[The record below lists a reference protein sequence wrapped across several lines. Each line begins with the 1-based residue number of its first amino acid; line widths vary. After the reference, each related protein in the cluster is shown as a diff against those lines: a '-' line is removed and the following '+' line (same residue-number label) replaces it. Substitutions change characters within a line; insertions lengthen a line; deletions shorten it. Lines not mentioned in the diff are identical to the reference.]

1 MVPLSI
7 MFIVGSVL
15 LGAGALLAPALP
27 GAVARIGLG
36 AALTLALVLCG
47 ALAWTMLFG
56 WDTLIIDYLLF
67 ALVTAVLLGGTLG
80 RGHLARAR
88 GDADGGDDDV
98 AWPGRTE
105 LALFAL
111 AAALFALPVM
121 LLPAPPDTD
130 AQGFGYLALMTRL
143 AGSLDSLAPFHP
155 EIDYL
160 YAPGFSALVAWLSE
174 KLGHPLHQVMFA
186 FAAVLGLINVWLAHD
201 LGADLGGRQLG
212 RAVALAMGGG
222 LGLYLAFLDSHFT
235 TLLALVF
242 AQGFVLCA
250 LRYQRHGERMDLA
263 CAGLSLAAVVLSHPD
278 TTIILALG
286 FGPWLLSMWAGE
298 PRPALRRWLLLL
310 AGAPL
315 LALLLISPW
324 LLRIIPLLGGE
335 IVSPFTRSSSYALT
349 MLVFHGVWSWPLALI
364 GARAGWRQQ
373 QQATL
378 LALGWL
384 LLCADFAFLG
394 VGERIAPWLPLFH
407 YDYPFSIAW
416 HGPIIPLSLLAGQ
429 GLLTLWHR
437 VEARRPAGL
446 WRRAGRAM
454 LVLATLLVAGALL
467 FPAQLLAFSKGRI
480 GVHGV
485 FASEADVAAMTW
497 LRENTPPDARVLN
510 FPGSEA
516 GSSWEGDW
524 AAVIS
529 ERDSVYYRAQP
540 FFRGDE
546 ASQAEQER
554 LRAFWLDPADPA
566 QEAALSEAGIDYV
579 LVPQIVAAPES
590 FAQAWRWHEPDAW
603 KLPMA
608 SAVAEA
614 AYLEPVFEQD
624 GAQVYALRVAGDD
637 G

>member
-27 GAVARIGLG
+27 GGKARVGLG

-80 RGHLARAR
+80 RGHLAGAGQDG
-88 GDADGGDDDV
+88 GDADM

-111 AAALFALPVM
+111 AAALFALPVL
-121 LLPAPPDTD
+121 LLPVPPDTD

-143 AGSLDSLAPFHP
+143 GGSLDSLAPFHP

-160 YAPGFSALVAWLSE
+160 YAPGFSALVAWLSD

-186 FAAVLGLINVWLAHD
+186 FAAALGLINIWLAHD
-201 LGADLGGRQLG
+201 LGADLGGRDLG

-250 LRYQRHGERMDLA
+250 LRYQRDGERVDLA
-263 CAGLSLAAVVLSHPD
+263 SAGLCLAAVALSHPD

-298 PRPALRRWLLLL
+298 PRPAPRRWFLLL

-315 LALLLISPW
+315 LALLLVSPW
-324 LLRIIPLLGGE
+324 LLRIVPLLGGE
-335 IVSPFTRSSSYALT
+335 IVSPFTRSPSYALT

-364 GARAGWRQQ
+364 GARAGWRRQ

-394 VGERIAPWLPLFH
+394 VSERIAPWLPLFH

-429 GLLTLWHR
+429 GMLTLWRR
-437 VEARRPAGL
+437 VEARWPGWP

-454 LVLATLLVAGALL
+454 LAVAFLLVAGALL
-467 FPAQLLAFSKGRI
+467 FPSQLLAFSKGRI

-485 FASEADVAAMTW
+485 FASAADVAAMNW

-510 FPGSEA
+510 FPGSEP

-529 ERDSVYYRAQP
+529 ERDSVYYRGQP

-566 QEAALSEAGIDYV
+566 QGAALVEQGIDYV

-590 FAQAWRWHEPDAW
+590 FARAWRWREPDAW
-603 KLPMA
+603 MLPMA
-608 SAVAEA
+608 SAVAQA
-614 AYLEPVFEQD
+614 DYLELVFERE
-624 GAQVYALRVAGDD
+624 GAQVYVLRAEGDD

>member
-1 MVPLSI
+1 

-80 RGHLARAR
+80 RGQLARAR
-88 GDADGGDDDV
+88 EGEGNGDADLT
-98 AWPGRTE
+98 WPGRTE

-111 AAALFALPVM
+111 AAALFALPVL

-143 AGSLDSLAPFHP
+143 GGSLDNLAPFHP

-201 LGADLGGRQLG
+201 LGGDLGGRDLG
-212 RAVALAMGGG
+212 RAVALAMAGG

-250 LRYQRHGERMDLA
+250 LRYQRAGERIDLV
-263 CAGLSLAAVVLSHPD
+263 CTGLFLAAVALSHPD

-286 FGPWLLSMWAGE
+286 FGPWLVSMWAGE
-298 PRPALRRWLLLL
+298 PRPELRRWLLLL
-310 AGAPL
+310 LGAPL

-349 MLVFHGVWSWPLALI
+349 MLIFHGVWSWPLALI

-378 LALGWL
+378 LTLGWL

-394 VGERIAPWLPLFH
+394 ISERIAPWLPLFR

-416 HGPIIPLSLLAGQ
+416 HGPVIPLSLLSGR
-429 GLLTLWHR
+429 GLLALWHR
-437 VEARRPAGL
+437 VEARWPERL

-454 LVLATLLVAGALL
+454 LVLAFLLVAGALL
-467 FPAQLLAFSKGRI
+467 FPSQLLAFSKGRI

-485 FASEADVAAMTW
+485 FASQADVAAMTW

-510 FPGSEA
+510 FPGSEP

-524 AAVIS
+524 SAVIS
-529 ERDSVYYRAQP
+529 ERDSIYYRGQP

-546 ASQAEQER
+546 ASQVEQER
-554 LRAFWLDPADPA
+554 LRSFWLDPADPA
-566 QEAALSEAGIDYV
+566 HKAALIAAGIDYV

-590 FAQAWRWHEPDAW
+590 LAQAWRWHEPDAW

-614 AYLEPVFEQD
+614 EYLQRVFERD
-624 GAQVYALRVAGDD
+624 GAQVYALRIEGDD

>member
-88 GDADGGDDDV
+88 EGADAGDADI

-111 AAALFALPVM
+111 AAALFALPVL

-143 AGSLDSLAPFHP
+143 GGSLDNLAPFHP

-201 LGADLGGRQLG
+201 LGGDLGGRDLG

-222 LGLYLAFLDSHFT
+222 LGLYLAFLDSHVT
-235 TLLALVF
+235 TLLALVYT
-242 AQGFVLCA
+242 QGFVLCA
-250 LRYQRHGERMDLA
+250 LRYQRDGERMDLA
-263 CAGLSLAAVVLSHPD
+263 CAGLFLAAVVLSHPD

-286 FGPWLLSMWAGE
+286 FGPCLVSMWAGE
-298 PRPALRRWLLLL
+298 PRPELRRWLLLL
-310 AGAPL
+310 LAAPL

-324 LLRIIPLLGGE
+324 LLRIMPLLGGE

-364 GARAGWRQQ
+364 GARAGWRHQ

-394 VGERIAPWLPLFH
+394 VSERIAPWLPLFH

-429 GLLTLWHR
+429 GLLALWHR
-437 VEARRPAGL
+437 VEARWPERL
-446 WRRAGRAM
+446 WQRAGRAV
-454 LVLATLLVAGALL
+454 LVLAFLLVAGALL
-467 FPAQLLAFSKGRI
+467 FPSQLLSFSKGRI

-485 FASEADVAAMTW
+485 FVSEADVAAMTW

-510 FPGSEA
+510 FPGSEL

-529 ERDSVYYRAQP
+529 ERDSVYYRGQP

-546 ASQAEQER
+546 ASLAGQER

-566 QEAALSEAGIDYV
+566 QEAALIEAGIDYV

-608 SAVAEA
+608 STVAEA
-614 AYLEPVFEQD
+614 AYLTLVFERD
-624 GAQVYALRVAGDD
+624 GAQVYALRVEGDD

>member
-201 LGADLGGRQLG
+201 LGEDLGGRQLG

-315 LALLLISPW
+315 LALLLVSPW

-349 MLVFHGVWSWPLALI
+349 MLLFHGVWSWPLALI

-394 VGERIAPWLPLFH
+394 VSERIAPWLPLFH

-566 QEAALSEAGIDYV
+566 QEAALIEAGIDYV

>member
-1 MVPLSI
+1 

-27 GAVARIGLG
+27 GGKARVGLG
-36 AALTLALVLCG
+36 AALTLAMVLCG

-80 RGHLARAR
+80 RGHLAGA
-88 GDADGGDDDV
+88 GQDGGGDGDM

-111 AAALFALPVM
+111 AAALFALPV
-121 LLPAPPDTD
+121 LLLSVPPDTD

-143 AGSLDSLAPFHP
+143 GGSLDSLAPFHP

-160 YAPGFSALVAWLSE
+160 YAPGFSALVAWLSD

-186 FAAVLGLINVWLAHD
+186 FAAALGLINVWLAHD
-201 LGADLGGRQLG
+201 LGADLGGRDLG

-250 LRYQRHGERMDLA
+250 LRYQRDGERVDLA
-263 CAGLSLAAVVLSHPD
+263 CAGLCLAAVVLSHPD

-286 FGPWLLSMWAGE
+286 FGPWLLGMWAGE
-298 PRPALRRWLLLL
+298 PRPEPRRWLLLL

-315 LALLLISPW
+315 LALLLVSPW
-324 LLRIIPLLGGE
+324 LLRIVPLLGGE

-364 GARAGWRQQ
+364 GARAGWRRQ

-394 VGERIAPWLPLFH
+394 VSERIAPWLPLFH

-429 GLLTLWHR
+429 GLLTLWRR
-437 VEARRPAGL
+437 VEARWPGWP

-454 LVLATLLVAGALL
+454 LVLAFALVAGALL
-467 FPAQLLAFSKGRI
+467 FPSQLLAFSKGRI

-485 FASEADVAAMTW
+485 FASAADVAAMTW

-510 FPGSEA
+510 FPGSEP

-529 ERDSVYYRAQP
+529 ERDSVYYRGQP
-540 FFRGDE
+540 FFRGDA
-546 ASQAEQER
+546 ASRAEQER

-566 QEAALSEAGIDYV
+566 QGAALIEQGIDYV

-590 FAQAWRWHEPDAW
+590 FAMAWRWHEPDAW

-608 SAVAEA
+608 STVAQA
-614 AYLEPVFEQD
+614 AYLQRVFEQD
-624 GAQVYALRVAGDD
+624 GAQVYALRAEGDD

>member
-88 GDADGGDDDV
+88 GDADAGDDDL

-201 LGADLGGRQLG
+201 LGEDLGGRQLG

-315 LALLLISPW
+315 LALLLVKLG
-324 LLRIIPLLGGE
+324 LLRLIAPPLAAVEALSPPVSDRFLQASDLRFVPAHGERRHSVAFITGCIMSVSFAEAHRASLRVLARNGCDVHIPEHQSCCGALHVHGGDRETARELARRNIDAFDSAEYEAIIINSAGCGSTLKEYGELLADDPGYAERAHAFTERVRDLSEFLAAIGAE
-335 IVSPFTRSSSYALT
+335 APAGSVRERVIYQDACHLVHAQGVSQQPRDLLAAVPGVELVEMENPTVCCGAAGLYSVTDTEISLAILEERLDAIEATGAKVIVSANPGCLLHIQS
-349 MLVFHGVWSWPLALI
+349 
-364 GARAGWRQQ
+364 GARR
-373 QQATL
+373 
-378 LALGWL
+378 
-384 LLCADFAFLG
+384 
-394 VGERIAPWLPLFH
+394 R
-407 YDYPFSIAW
+407 
-416 HGPIIPLSLLAGQ
+416 
-429 GLLTLWHR
+429 GLDLTVMH
-437 VEARRPAGL
+437 
-446 WRRAGRAM
+446 
-454 LVLATLLVAGALL
+454 
-467 FPAQLLAFSKGRI
+467 
-480 GVHGV
+480 
-485 FASEADVAAMTW
+485 
-497 LRENTPPDARVLN
+497 
-510 FPGSEA
+510 
-516 GSSWEGDW
+516 
-524 AAVIS
+524 
-529 ERDSVYYRAQP
+529 
-540 FFRGDE
+540 
-546 ASQAEQER
+546 
-554 LRAFWLDPADPA
+554 
-566 QEAALSEAGIDYV
+566 
-579 LVPQIVAAPES
+579 
-590 FAQAWRWHEPDAW
+590 
-603 KLPMA
+603 
-608 SAVAEA
+608 VAEFLDKAYA
-614 AYLEPVFEQD
+614 A
-624 GAQVYALRVAGDD
+624 
-637 G
+637 